1 MIGSDIAGLASY
13 ALTFCTKNFRAWGRR
28 HGAYERRA
36 FVEAVM
42 NRLRQHYAERTPL
55 PGDEDEQT
63 LSLAQ
68 LQRLYRYVLSEGYG
82 E

>member
-1 MIGSDIAGLASY
+1 MSMYTD
-13 ALTFCTKNFRAWGRR
+13 K
-28 HGAYERRA
+28 RRA
-36 FVEAVM
+36 FVEAIM
-42 NRLRQHYAERTPL
+42 DRLRRHYAERTPL
-55 PGDEDEQT
+55 PGEEDEQT

>member
-1 MIGSDIAGLASY
+1 MQTQTDEG
-13 ALTFCTKNFRAWGRR
+13 
-28 HGAYERRA
+28 RA

-42 NRLRQHYAERTPL
+42 NRLRQHYAEQTPL
-55 PGDEDEQT
+55 PDDADVQT

-68 LQRLYRYVLSEGYG
+68 LQRLYYCVVSEGYG